1 MMESKVTVLSRLSSS
16 QFGNISAV
24 GAVGGSTAPGFS
36 AVACPSHPTYT
47 ITNICKSESCIE
59 PLCP

>member
-1 MMESKVTVLSRLSSS
+1 MMESKVSVVSRLTGSR
-16 QFGNISAV
+16 FGDISV
-24 GAVGGSTAPGFS
+24 IGAVGGSNAPGFS
-36 AVACPSHPTYT
+36 PVGCPSHPSYA